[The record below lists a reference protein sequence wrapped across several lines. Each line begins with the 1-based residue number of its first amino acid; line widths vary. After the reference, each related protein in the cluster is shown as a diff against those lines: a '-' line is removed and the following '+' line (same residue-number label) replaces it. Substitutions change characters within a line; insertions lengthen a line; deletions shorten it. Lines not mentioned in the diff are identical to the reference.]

1 MLIVIALG
9 GNAILKRSQRLEADI
24 QRRNIWAAAVAIAE
38 IARDNAVVVTHGNG
52 PQVGLLALQAEAF
65 KRVKPY
71 PLDVLG
77 AETEGMIGYL
87 IEQELRN
94 CLPGRQVATLLT
106 QVAVD
111 PSDPAFAHP
120 TKPIGPIYSQVEA
133 ERLAME
139 RGWAIAPDGDAYRR
153 VTASPEPRQILE
165 LPTIRLLV
173 QAGVLVVCA
182 GGGGIPVVMTP
193 ASGIHGVEAVID
205 KDLAA
210 ALLATKLD
218 ADALLLLTDID
229 AVYRNWGTATAS
241 PFRQTTPQQL
251 HRHTFAVGSMAPK
264 VEAACRFVEA
274 TGGYSGIGRLQDA
287 AAILAGHAGTI
298 IRTGTHDK

>member
-9 GNAILKRSQRLEADI
+9 GNAILQRGQRLEADI
-24 QRRNIWAAAVAIAE
+24 QRRNIRAAAAAIAE
-38 IARDNAVVVTHGNG
+38 IARDHAVVVTHGNG

-65 KRVKPY
+65 TRVQPY

-111 PSDPAFAHP
+111 PADPAFTHP
-120 TKPIGPIYSQVEA
+120 TKPIGPLYSRAEA
-133 ERLAME
+133 ERLSRE
-139 RGWAIAPDGDAYRR
+139 RGWAIAPDGEAYRR

-173 QAGVLVVCA
+173 QSGVLVVCA
-182 GGGGIPVVMTP
+182 GGGGIPVVMTT

-210 ALLATKLD
+210 ALLAIELS
-218 ADALLLLTDID
+218 ADALILLTDID
-229 AVYRNWGTATAS
+229 AVYHNWGTPTAS
-241 PFRQTTPQQL
+241 PLHRTTPQQL
-251 HRHTFAVGSMAPK
+251 RRHRFAPGSMAPK

-274 TGGYSGIGRLQDA
+274 TDRYTGIGRLQDA
-287 AAILAGHAGTI
+287 AAILAGETGTI
-298 IRTGTHDK
+298 ISQEI